1 MDFQNDSPANSGG
14 PNQSHQ
20 PASSGKLIRLV
31 REKWPE
37 YVIEILVIIISITI
51 SFIFDEWRE
60 KQRKEEV
67 EQIYLKGLANDTETD
82 RNQLVEIIEE
92 TQQILQKTDH
102 LLVASRQTVPTDS
115 AQNLLDAI
123 RFIMKRPRFVAEDV
137 TFTDLKST
145 GNMQLMTS
153 PELKRALF
161 EYYKKVESTALVES
175 AELDAVTAISGPYL
189 ISRIPFVDGNQ
200 REITPFLGETEFRN
214 ILFLRQSHRH
224 ELLGEYQQLVKLANR
239 IQAMVK
245 KQILPANG

>member
-1 MDFQNDSPANSGG
+1 MDYQNDSPSNSGG
-14 PNQSHQ
+14 PQQTHQ
-20 PASSGKLIRLV
+20 PTSSGQLINLV

-51 SFIFDEWRE
+51 SFVFDEWRE
-60 KQRKEEV
+60 KQRKTEV

-82 RNQLVEIIEE
+82 RNQLVEIVEE
-92 TQQILQKTDH
+92 TKQILQKTNH
-102 LLVASRQTVPTDS
+102 LLIASRQSLPTDS
-115 AQNLLDAI
+115 AQNLLNAI
-123 RFIMKRPRFVAEDV
+123 RFIMKRPRFVSEDV

-153 PELKRALF
+153 PGLKRALF
-161 EYYKKVESTALVES
+161 EYYKKVESTVLVEN

-200 REITPFLGETEFRN
+200 RDIRPLLNETEFRN
-214 ILFLRQSHRH
+214 ILFLRQSHRK
-224 ELLGEYQQLVKLANR
+224 ELLGEYQQLLKLANR

-245 KQILPANG
+245 KQIVPVNG